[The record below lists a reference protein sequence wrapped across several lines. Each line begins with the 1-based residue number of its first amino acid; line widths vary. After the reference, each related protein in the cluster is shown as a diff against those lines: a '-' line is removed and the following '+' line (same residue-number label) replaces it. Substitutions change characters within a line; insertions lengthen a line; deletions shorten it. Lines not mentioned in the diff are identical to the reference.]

1 MGLLDNTEGSWSDMT
16 RFGMVPF
23 RSFTGRRRL
32 SCLRCRSRPAYS
44 SDLKERTDMRWC
56 NGGTFGDHGC
66 EDLGYHTYC
75 CSMSASSD
83 DFFNSPR
90 DVIVASKNPQHGTDC
105 ANKGKVYCAK

>member
-1 MGLLDNTEGSWSDMT
+1 MQFLSALLLAVAASVVSAAALD
-16 RFGMVPF
+16 
-23 RSFTGRRRL
+23 
-32 SCLRCRSRPAYS
+32 PAYS
-44 SDLKERTDMRWC
+44 SDLKERDPDTRWC

-105 ANKGKVYCAK
+105 ANKGKVYCAR

>member
-1 MGLLDNTEGSWSDMT
+1 MQFLSALLLAVAASVASAAALD
-16 RFGMVPF
+16 
-23 RSFTGRRRL
+23 
-32 SCLRCRSRPAYS
+32 PAYS